1 MPSIIKTNRVHSP
14 TWFDI
19 SVFLKNGMK
28 IKDFPLVSTDE
39 KKSKLKDYLGKN
51 LILYFYPKDLTPGCT
66 SESIEFNDNLSKIKK
81 LKANVVGV
89 SRDKLSLHQ
98 KFIEKHGFK
107 FPLISDPEEKLCK
120 SFDVIKEKSL
130 YGRKYMGV
138 DRSTF
143 IIDESG
149 KILHE
154 WRNVKVKG
162 HVEEVIDKLKEVQ

>member
-1 MPSIIKTNRVHSP
+1 MANGKINTKAK
-14 TWFDI
+14 D
-19 SVFLKNGMK
+19 LK
-28 IKDFPLVSTDE
+28 IECTDT
-39 KKSKLKDYLGKN
+39 KKSNLYDFLDRK

-66 SESIEFNDNLSKIKK
+66 TESIEFNDNLSKIKK

-89 SRDKLSLHQ
+89 SRDKLSLHE
-98 KFIEKHGFK
+98 KFIEKYGFK

-120 SFDVIKEKSL
+120 SLDVIKEKSL

-149 KILHE
+149 KILHA

>member
-1 MPSIIKTNRVHSP
+1 MANGKINTKAK
-14 TWFDI
+14 D
-19 SVFLKNGMK
+19 LK
-28 IKDFPLVSTDE
+28 IECTDT
-39 KKSKLKDYLGKN
+39 KKSKLYDFLDKK
-51 LILYFYPKDLTPGCT
+51 LILYFYPKDLTPGCST
-66 SESIEFNDNLSKIKK
+66 ECIEFNDNLSKIKK

-89 SRDKLSLHQ
+89 SRDKLSLHE
-98 KFIEKHGFK
+98 KFIAKHGFK

-149 KILHE
+149 KILHT

-162 HVEEVIDKLKEVQ
+162 HVEEVIDKLKEVS

>member
-1 MPSIIKTNRVHSP
+1 MANGKINTKAQ
-14 TWFDI
+14 D
-19 SVFLKNGMK
+19 LK
-28 IKDFPLVSTDE
+28 IECTDT
-39 KKSKLKDYLGKN
+39 KKSHLYDFLDKK

-66 SESIEFNDNLSKIKK
+66 TESIEFNDNLSKIKK

-89 SRDKLSLHQ
+89 SRDKLSLHE

-143 IIDESG
+143 IINESG
-149 KILHE
+149 KILHA

>member
-1 MPSIIKTNRVHSP
+1 MAGGKVNTKAR
-14 TWFDI
+14 D
-19 SVFLKNGMK
+19 MK
-28 IKDFPLVSTDE
+28 IECTDSKKNKLYDFLD
-39 KKSKLKDYLGKN
+39 KK
-51 LILYFYPKDLTPGCT
+51 LILYFYPKDMTPGCT
-66 SESIEFNDNLSKIKK
+66 TESIEFNTNLAKIKK
-81 LKANVVGV
+81 LGANIVGV
-89 SRDKLSLHQ
+89 SRDKMSLHE

-143 IIDESG
+143 IISQDG
-149 KILHE
+149 KILHA

-162 HVEEVIDKLKEVQ
+162 HVDEVIEKLREYQ

>member
-1 MPSIIKTNRVHSP
+1 MANGKINTKAK
-14 TWFDI
+14 D
-19 SVFLKNGMK
+19 LK
-28 IKDFPLVSTDE
+28 IECTDT
-39 KKSKLKDYLGKN
+39 KKSKLYDFLDKK

-66 SESIEFNDNLSKIKK
+66 TESIEFNENLSKIKK

-89 SRDKLSLHQ
+89 SRDKLSLHE
-98 KFIEKHGFK
+98 KFIEKYGFK

-143 IIDESG
+143 IINESG
-149 KILHE
+149 KILHA

>member
-1 MPSIIKTNRVHSP
+1 MANGKINTKAKDLKIECTDIKMKKLY
-14 TWFDI
+14 D
-19 SVFLKNGMK
+19 FL
-28 IKDFPLVSTDE
+28 D
-39 KKSKLKDYLGKN
+39 KK

-66 SESIEFNDNLSKIKK
+66 TESIEFNDNLTKIKK

-89 SRDKLSLHQ
+89 SRDKLSLHE

-149 KILHE
+149 KILHV

-162 HVEEVIDKLKEVQ
+162 HVEEVINKLKEIS

>member
-1 MPSIIKTNRVHSP
+1 MANGKINTKAK
-14 TWFDI
+14 D
-19 SVFLKNGMK
+19 LK
-28 IKDFPLVSTDE
+28 IECTDT
-39 KKSKLKDYLGKN
+39 KKSKLYDFLDKK

-66 SESIEFNDNLSKIKK
+66 TESIEFNDNLSKIKK

-89 SRDKLSLHQ
+89 SRDKLSLHE
-98 KFIEKHGFK
+98 KFIEKYGFK

-149 KILHE
+149 RILHAS
-154 WRNVKVKG
+154 RNVKVKG
-162 HVEEVIDKLKEVQ
+162 HVKEVIDKLKEVQ

>member
-1 MPSIIKTNRVHSP
+1 MADGKVNTKARDIKIECTDSKKNKLY
-14 TWFDI
+14 D
-19 SVFLKNGMK
+19 FL
-28 IKDFPLVSTDE
+28 D
-39 KKSKLKDYLGKN
+39 KK
-51 LILYFYPKDLTPGCT
+51 LILYFYPKDMTPGCT
-66 SESIEFNDNLSKIKK
+66 TESIEFNTNLAKIKK
-81 LKANVVGV
+81 LGADIVGV
-89 SRDKLSLHQ
+89 SRDKMSLHE

-143 IIDESG
+143 IISQDG
-149 KILHE
+149 KILHA

-162 HVEEVIDKLKEVQ
+162 HVDEVIEKLREYQ